1 MYFHSLIMDG
11 SDVGAN
17 TYLIR
22 PNYQHKFRVGV
33 VEKCIREVQ
42 REMLSGVEYIPEE
55 VPSLS
60 LSLADSIKNRLKELG
75 FNRYKLVVQVVIGE
89 QRGEGLKMAARC
101 FWDADTDSY
110 AKDIYTND
118 SLFCVAAA
126 FGIYYY

>member
-1 MYFHSLIMDG
+1 MDG
-11 SDVGAN
+11 SELRTN

-33 VEKCIREVQ
+33 VEKCIREIQ
-42 REMLSGVEYIPEE
+42 REQLSGVQYVSEE
-55 VPSLS
+55 IPSLS
-60 LSLADSIKNRLKELG
+60 LSLANSIKNRLKELG

-89 QRGEGLKMAARC
+89 QRGEGMKMAARC

-110 AKDIYTND
+110 AKDIYVND